1 MEQNIAFVLSL
12 VCMVGFASVA
22 GIWRRRMLAYRDALN
37 ALRRNC
43 FLTNER
49 GHRVRYENAA
59 PDLQA
64 MAER

>member
-1 MEQNIAFVLSL
+1 MEQNIAFALSL

-22 GIWRRRMLAYRDALN
+22 GIWRRRVISLNRRLN

-49 GHRVRYENAA
+49 GHRVRYDNAA